1 MLSCNPRSAIRVLAR
16 VVKSGHAEGEA
27 LVSPEPI
34 GFLGGV
40 DPDTGVVIEAG
51 HPLEGQCVAGR
62 VLVFPT
68 GKGSTVGSYTLYR
81 LARNGLAPAA
91 IVNAEADPVVAVG
104 AIIAEIPMVDQVDVS
119 CIRTGDWVQVR
130 DQEVII
136 WQGGKPMGNV
146 LSLSKEELEE
156 LIPEFNEIRDP
167 DLRAKALAVWEEGM
181 ELGGWTVEG
190 LAEIPFTL
198 LAEDVDVTFIEHV
211 RTGCRLCIAMEQV
224 LMDAYGERMQID
236 HDALVA
242 GALLADIGKLI
253 EYRREADGKTVF
265 ADMYR
270 YLRHP
275 FTGVA
280 LAYKHGIPES
290 ILHVI
295 ATHSWEGDKFKRRP
309 ESIIFHHADFTDF
322 DLVKFK

>member
-1 MLSCNPRSAIRVLAR
+1 MSCNPSSARII
-16 VVKSGHAEGEA
+16 KSGRAAGEA
-27 LVSPEPI
+27 LVSPDPI

-40 DPDTGVVIEAG
+40 DPDTGVVIEPG
-51 HPLEGQCVAGR
+51 HPLEGECVAGR

-81 LARNGLAPAA
+81 LARAQMAPAA
-91 IVNAEADPVVAVG
+91 IINAEADPVVAVG
-104 AIIAEIPMVDQVDVS
+104 AIIADIPMVDQVDIS
-119 CIRTGDWVQVR
+119 RIHTGDWVQVR
-130 DQEVII
+130 DEKII
-136 WQGGKPMGNV
+136 IQRGGKQM
-146 LSLSKEELEE
+146 SKLEE
-156 LIPEFNEIRDP
+156 LIPEFDDIRDP
-167 DLRAKALAVWEEGM
+167 ELRAKTLAVWDEGM
-181 ELGGWTVEG
+181 ALGGWTVEA

-224 LMDAYGERMQID
+224 LVEAYGERVQID
-236 HDALVA
+236 HDTLVA
-242 GALLADIGKLI
+242 GALLADVGKLI
-253 EYRREADGKTVF
+253 EYRRETDGKTAF

-280 LAYKHGIPES
+280 LAYKHGVPES
-290 ILHVI
+290 VLHVI

-322 DLVKFK
+322 DLTKFKAVPEK